1 METSRGGRK
10 PVLILRRLALIE
22 DENRA
27 RAERGGANPA
37 RFGAAS
43 PAEKAHRQTGGARA
57 GLYASRSIVAGSIL
71 LLCQHD
77 PILPFVAADFCRR
90 LFLPLCI
97 GGRGSGCEAAP
108 RSG

>member
-1 METSRGGRK
+1 METSRGRRK
-10 PVLILRRLALIE
+10 PVLILRRPALIE

-27 RAERGGANPA
+27 HAERGGANPA
-37 RFGAAS
+37 RLGAAS

-57 GLYASRSIVAGSIL
+57 GLYASRSTVAGSIL

-90 LFLPLCI
+90 LFLPPRH
-97 GGRGSGCEAAP
+97 GRCGCGCEAAP
-108 RSG
+108 R